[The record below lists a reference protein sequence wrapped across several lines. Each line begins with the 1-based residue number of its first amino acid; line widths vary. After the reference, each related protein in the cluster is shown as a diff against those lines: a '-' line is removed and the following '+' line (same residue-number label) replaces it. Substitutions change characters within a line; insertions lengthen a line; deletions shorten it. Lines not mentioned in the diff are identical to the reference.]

1 MEVVL
6 NILWLALCNLAAWC
20 WLRRWRQGSRPQSV
34 AVQLATLA
42 CVLVLLFPVISA
54 TDDLYAAQ
62 FAFETSVT
70 QKSSKGP
77 LGRFSTPQFGH
88 YLHPAAL
95 TRTTS
100 LSPALCVGLMAV
112 DRPLPDCRASQSR
125 PAQDRAPPSLP
136 LFS

>member
-1 MEVVL
+1 MEVLL
-6 NILWLALCNLAAWC
+6 NILWFALCNLTGLC
-20 WLRRWRQGSRPQSV
+20 WLQRWRRNGRPRGG
-34 AVQLATLA
+34 ALQLSALV

-136 LFS
+136 LF